1 MVRIEQTVFT
11 KWEELVSDAFYWRF
25 WVWYNYQPHGVWAS
39 DDLLPPHHPSNTQI
53 PKHNRFLTGWCQ
65 TQKPKRNHLRRST
78 HSSVALGGRDNVAGG
93 RRPISF
99 SHLCST
105 NKYLFVEALGNLWTK
120 AVWLRPSNESR
131 YQCSLPVLTQKQHV
145 SSERNIF
152 FRQTSVQPSL
162 PTQVTHTREHVENWI
177 FFCPP

>member
-25 WVWYNYQPHGVWAS
+25 WVWYNSQPLVFGLRMISCLHVTLPTLRYPNTTGFWLAGVRLRS
-39 DDLLPPHHPSNTQI
+39 
-53 PKHNRFLTGWCQ
+53 
-65 TQKPKRNHLRRST
+65 QKEIICAGRRTVQSL
-78 HSSVALGGRDNVAGG
+78 SAVDNFAGG

-105 NKYLFVEALGNLWTK
+105 NKYVFVEALGNLWTK

-131 YQCSLPVLTQKQHV
+131 YQRSLPVLTHKRHV
-145 SSERNIF
+145 SSERNIS

-162 PTQVTHTREHVENWI
+162 PTQVTHTRVHVENWI